1 MHILTRPI
9 LEIDLNNLL
18 NNYKSLKALSRHA
31 QAAAVVKDDAYGL
44 HADIVAK
51 KLYEEGGCRHFFVAH
66 GIEGER
72 IRNLVPEAA
81 IYVLQGI
88 GEDSVDS
95 FRRCRLIPVIGSPE
109 MFAWWKENRIEGIK
123 PVIQVETGLNR
134 LGFRETDLEK
144 LSDADKNEFSMILS
158 HLACADA
165 KEHFMNQHQLDN
177 FRRLKEKYF
186 PKLPASLSASDGTFL
201 GAEYQWDLVRLG
213 AAMYGIN
220 TAPYRE
226 NQMKSVVT
234 VKAPVLQIA
243 DLPKGDFVGY
253 SATYRAT
260 ENRRL
265 AIVSIGYGD
274 GIPRSLSNVG
284 KVFFNICGKIHEARV
299 LGRLSMDNIIC
310 DVTGIDN
317 LQIGDL
323 AGIITDYYTLD
334 DMGRDAGTISYE
346 ILSRIGKNTR
356 YIRTYIGAQKKRSLS
371 SGFFTYLLLALRFS
385 SSFCST
391 AIRFLTIS

>member
-284 KVFFNICGKIHEARV
+284 KVFSTSAAKSTKRAFSGGCRWTTSSATLPELTTCRSAIWPALLPTIIRWTTWGGTPAPSAMRFYPVSAKIRVIYGLISAR
-299 LGRLSMDNIIC
+299 
-310 DVTGIDN
+310 
-317 LQIGDL
+317 
-323 AGIITDYYTLD
+323 
-334 DMGRDAGTISYE
+334 
-346 ILSRIGKNTR
+346 
-356 YIRTYIGAQKKRSLS
+356 KKPEP
-371 SGFFTYLLLALRFS
+371 
-385 SSFCST
+385 
-391 AIRFLTIS
+391 

>member
-1 MHILTRPI
+1 MAILTRPI
-9 LEIDLNNLL
+9 LEINLNNLL
-18 NNYKSLKALSRHA
+18 DNYMQLKALSGRA
-31 QAAAVVKDDAYGL
+31 KAAAVVKDDAYGL
-44 HADIVAK
+44 GAEIVAR
-51 KLYEEGGCRHFFVAH
+51 KLYNDGGCRHFFVAH

-72 IRNLVPEAA
+72 IRNLVPDAA

-88 GEDSVDS
+88 GEDSLDS
-95 FRRCRLIPVIGSPE
+95 FRRARLIPVIGSPE

-123 PVIQVETGLNR
+123 PVIQIETGLNR
-134 LGFRETDLEK
+134 LGFRESELEE
-144 LSDADKNEFSMILS
+144 LSDADKSEFSMVLS

-186 PKLPASLSASDGTFL
+186 PKLPATLSASDGTFL
-201 GAEYQWDLVRLG
+201 GADYQWDMVRLG

-243 DLPKGDFVGY
+243 ELPKGDFVGY

-260 ENRRL
+260 EDRRL

-284 KVFFNICGKIHEARV
+284 KVFFNICGRIHEARI

-310 DVTGIDN
+310 DVTEADG
-317 LQIGDL
+317 LQVGDT
-323 AGIITDYYTLD
+323 AGILTDYYTLD
-334 DMGRDAGTISYE
+334 DMGRDAGTIGYE
-346 ILSRIGKNTR
+346 VLSRIGKNTR
-356 YIRTYIGAQKKRSLS
+356 YMRTYIGE
-371 SGFFTYLLLALRFS
+371 
-385 SSFCST
+385 
-391 AIRFLTIS
+391 

>member
-1 MHILTRPI
+1 MAILTRPI
-9 LEIDLNNLL
+9 LEINLNNLL
-18 NNYKSLKALSRHA
+18 DNYMQLKALSGRA
-31 QAAAVVKDDAYGL
+31 KAAAVVKDDAYGL
-44 HADIVAK
+44 GAEIVAR
-51 KLYEEGGCRHFFVAH
+51 KLYNDGGCRHFFVAH

-72 IRNLVPEAA
+72 IRNLVPDAA

-88 GEDSVDS
+88 GEDSLAS
-95 FRRCRLIPVIGSPE
+95 FRRARLIPVIGSPE

-123 PVIQVETGLNR
+123 PVIQIETGLNR
-134 LGFRETDLEK
+134 LGFRESELEE
-144 LSDADKNEFSMILS
+144 LSDADKSEFSMVLS

-186 PKLPASLSASDGTFL
+186 PKLPATLSASDGTFL
-201 GAEYQWDLVRLG
+201 GADYQWDMVRLG

-243 DLPKGDFVGY
+243 ELPKGDFVGY

-260 ENRRL
+260 EDRRL

-284 KVFFNICGKIHEARV
+284 KVFFNICGRIHEARI

-310 DVTGIDN
+310 DVTEADG
-317 LQIGDL
+317 LQVGDT
-323 AGIITDYYTLD
+323 AGILTDYYTLD
-334 DMGRDAGTISYE
+334 DMGRDAGTIGYE
-346 ILSRIGKNTR
+346 VLSRIGKNTR
-356 YIRTYIGAQKKRSLS
+356 YMRTYIGE
-371 SGFFTYLLLALRFS
+371 
-385 SSFCST
+385 
-391 AIRFLTIS
+391 